1 MINPGFFTKRI
12 ELSSTYGK
20 FVLEPLP
27 VSFGNSLGNSL
38 RRTLLSSLSGN
49 AITQVKINGID
60 HLFSSLKGVKESA
73 VELVLNLKQLR
84 FKITEPGKYKIK
96 LEVKGEGK
104 IYGKD
109 VEGEVEVVS
118 KDLYLAELT
127 DSKAKLEI
135 EAIVETGTGYLNA
148 DEKEDKESGFIAVD
162 AFFSPVTKV
171 NFKVE
176 EARIGRKTNYDR
188 LILEIWTNGSLEP
201 EKALREAALVLS
213 EHFSHIL
220 SGKDTPEVK
229 PEKTLEES
237 KKEEI
242 EKKYFDIIIDE
253 LNLPSRVVNA
263 LLREHI
269 ETVADLIKAGKE
281 KLIGLK
287 GLGKKSINLI
297 EEELKKMGI
306 EIV

>member
-1 MINPGFFTKRI
+1 MINPGFFTKRV
-12 ELSSTYGK
+12 ELSATYGK

-49 AITQVKINGID
+49 AITQVKVDGIN
-60 HLFSSLKGVKESA
+60 HLFSPLKGVKESA

-96 LEVKGEGK
+96 LEAKGTGK
-104 IYGKD
+104 VYGKD
-109 VEGEVEVVS
+109 VEGEVEVVN

-127 DSKAKLEI
+127 DNKAKVEV
-135 EAIVETGTGYLNA
+135 EAIIETGTGYLNA
-148 DEKEDKESGFIAVD
+148 DEKEDKESGFTAVD
-162 AFFSPVTKV
+162 AFCSPVTKV

-188 LILEIWTNGSLEP
+188 LVLEIWTNGSLEP

-213 EHFSHIL
+213 GHFSHLL

-297 EEELKKMGI
+297 EEELKKMSI
-306 EIV
+306 ELV

>member
-1 MINPGFFTKRI
+1 MIKSGFFTKRV
-12 ELSSTYGK
+12 ELSATYGK

-49 AITQVKINGID
+49 AITQVKIDGID
-60 HLFSSLKGVKESA
+60 HLFSPLKGMKESA

-96 LEVKGEGK
+96 LEAKGAGK
-104 IYGKD
+104 VYGKD

-127 DSKAKLEI
+127 DNKAKVEV
-135 EAIVETGTGYLNA
+135 EAIVENGTGYLSA
-148 DEKEDKESGFIAVD
+148 DEKEDKESGFTAVD

-176 EARIGRKTNYDR
+176 AARIGRKTNYDR
-188 LILEIWTNGSLEP
+188 LVLEIWTNGSLEP

-213 EHFSHIL
+213 EHFSHLL

-306 EIV
+306 ELV